1 LIAYAFYVYR
11 RHNDMGGIG
20 DMRNLNKTYAME
32 RRATQGLV
40 AKLLTER
47 DQVLALMCRL
57 SGVPPFDHERPSAVL
72 VTEFCQLLTDYIAA
86 THFGLYQRLEARTE
100 RRRPV
105 LDLAVALCPNIAATT
120 ELALEFSD
128 KYCTARAQVD
138 YADLHADLAR
148 LGEVLAR
155 RIEMEDRLIGALVG
169 PVATVQG

>member
-1 LIAYAFYVYR
+1 
-11 RHNDMGGIG
+11 MG
-20 DMRNLNKTYAME
+20 NLNMKYAIE

-47 DQVLALMCRL
+47 DEVLALMCRL
-57 SGVPPFDHERPSAVL
+57 SGVPPFDHDAVL
-72 VTEFCQLLTDYIAA
+72 VTEFCELLTDYIAA
-86 THFGLYQRLEARTE
+86 AHFGLYERLEKGTE

-105 LDLAVALCPNIAATT
+105 LDLVAALCPDIADTT

-128 KYCTARAQVD
+128 KYCAARAHGG
-138 YADLHADLAR
+138 YADLYADLAP

-155 RIEMEDRLIGALVG
+155 RIEMEDHLIGALVG

>member
-1 LIAYAFYVYR
+1 
-11 RHNDMGGIG
+11 
-20 DMRNLNKTYAME
+20 MRNLNQKYATD

-40 AKLLTER
+40 AKLLTQR

-57 SGVPPFDHERPSAVL
+57 SGVPPFDHEKPSAVL

-120 ELALEFSD
+120 ELALEFSE
-128 KYCTARAQVD
+128 KYCGDRSEGAN
-138 YADLHADLAR
+138 ADLHADLSR

-155 RIEMEDRLIGALVG
+155 RIEMEDRLIGAMVG

>member
-1 LIAYAFYVYR
+1 
-11 RHNDMGGIG
+11 
-20 DMRNLNKTYAME
+20 MRNLNQKYATD

-40 AKLLTER
+40 AKLLTQR

-57 SGVPPFDHERPSAVL
+57 SGVPPFDDEKPSAVL

-120 ELALEFSD
+120 ELALEFSE
-128 KYCTARAQVD
+128 KYCGDRSEGAS
-138 YADLHADLAR
+138 ADLHADLAR

-155 RIEMEDRLIGALVG
+155 RIEMEDRLIGAMVG
-169 PVATVQG
+169 PLATVQG

>member
-1 LIAYAFYVYR
+1 
-11 RHNDMGGIG
+11 
-20 DMRNLNKTYAME
+20 MRENLNQKYATD

-57 SGVPPFDHERPSAVL
+57 SGVPPFDHEKPRAVL
-72 VTEFCQLLTDYIAA
+72 VAEFCQLLTDYIAA
-86 THFGLYQRLEARTE
+86 AHFGLYERLEERTE

-105 LDLAVALCPNIAATT
+105 RELAAALYPDIAATT

-128 KYCTARAQVD
+128 KYCPARAHRG
-138 YADLHADLAR
+138 YADLHADLGR

-155 RIEMEDRLIGALVG
+155 RIEMEDRVIGALAG
-169 PVATVQG
+169 PVATVPG

>member
-1 LIAYAFYVYR
+1 
-11 RHNDMGGIG
+11 MG
-20 DMRNLNKTYAME
+20 NLNKTYAID
-32 RRATQGLV
+32 RRATQALV

-57 SGVPPFDHERPSAVL
+57 SGVSPFNHEKPRAVL
-72 VTEFCQLLTDYIAA
+72 VAEFCQLLTDYLAA
-86 THFGLYQRLEARTE
+86 AHFGLYGRVEERTE

-105 LDLAVALCPNIAATT
+105 RELAAALCPDIAATT
-120 ELALEFSD
+120 ELALEFSE
-128 KYCTARAQVD
+128 KYCGDRSEGAT
-138 YADLHADLAR
+138 ADLHADLSR

>member
-1 LIAYAFYVYR
+1 
-11 RHNDMGGIG
+11 
-20 DMRNLNKTYAME
+20 MRNLNQKYATD

-40 AKLLTER
+40 AKLLTQR

-57 SGVPPFDHERPSAVL
+57 SGVPPFDHEKPSAVL

-120 ELALEFSD
+120 ELALEFSE
-128 KYCTARAQVD
+128 KYCGDRSEGAS
-138 YADLHADLAR
+138 ADLHADLSR

-155 RIEMEDRLIGALVG
+155 RIEMEDRLIGAMVG

>member
-1 LIAYAFYVYR
+1 
-11 RHNDMGGIG
+11 MG
-20 DMRNLNKTYAME
+20 NLNTKYAMD

-57 SGVPPFDHERPSAVL
+57 AGVPPFDHDAVL
-72 VTEFCQLLTDYIAA
+72 VTEFCELLTDYIAA
-86 THFGLYQRLEARTE
+86 AHFGLYERLEKCTE

-105 LDLAVALCPNIAATT
+105 LDLVATLCPDIAATT

-128 KYCTARAQVD
+128 KYCAARAHGG
-138 YADLHADLAR
+138 YADLYADLAP

-155 RIEMEDRLIGALVG
+155 RMEMEDRVIGALAG
-169 PVATVQG
+169 PVAKVPG

>member
-1 LIAYAFYVYR
+1 
-11 RHNDMGGIG
+11 
-20 DMRNLNKTYAME
+20 MRNLNMKHAMD
-32 RRATQGLV
+32 RRATEGLV

-47 DQVLALMCRL
+47 DQVLALLCRL
-57 SGVPPFDHERPSAVL
+57 SGVPPFDHEKPRAVL

-86 THFGLYQRLEARTE
+86 THFGLYQRLEEHTE

-105 LDLAVALCPNIAATT
+105 LDLAVALCPDIAATT

-128 KYCTARAQVD
+128 KYCAARAHGG

>member
-1 LIAYAFYVYR
+1 
-11 RHNDMGGIG
+11 
-20 DMRNLNKTYAME
+20 MRNLNQKYATD

-40 AKLLTER
+40 AKLLTQR

-57 SGVPPFDHERPSAVL
+57 SGVPPFDHEKPSAVL

-120 ELALEFSD
+120 ELALEFSE
-128 KYCTARAQVD
+128 KYCGDRSQGAS
-138 YADLHADLAR
+138 ADLHADLAR

-155 RIEMEDRLIGALVG
+155 RIEMEDRLIGAMVG
-169 PVATVQG
+169 PLATVQG